1 MNSSQE
7 LSAADVRRSTD
18 PGSLGFS
25 STDELPRSEAT
36 GGQHRAEEAIDLALH
51 IADRRYNL
59 YVSGRSGSG
68 RLSSVLKMV
77 TETAATQA
85 AELDWCYVHNFDRPD
100 EPQAISLPVGSGQ
113 AFADTIDNFV
123 VGCRRELRR
132 VFASEGYRQQRDALL
147 REIMEQ
153 RARLLAELERDALAH
168 GFLLQ
173 ETQFGVTMLPVRSQ
187 PLTSGVAQAGAS
199 PLATPSLGNEAP
211 PQVNL
216 APEDD
221 GAQRPGITREKSA
234 QVRFAPLSPEEFAE
248 LSVPEQRHVREEHE
262 HVEESFAA
270 AMPKLRE
277 LEAEAR
283 ARIERLQHETSA
295 AATQHLVTEL
305 SARYASHE
313 RITDFIRHLQR
324 DILAHADVVR
334 GNESDA
340 EAGVREVRPDNPAG
354 PDGDPATDEA
364 APFDHGS
371 LMLDDAFKERPAV
384 AALLRRYRINVLVA
398 HKSGVPAPVIQEI
411 NPSYLNLLGRIEF
424 GLQGGLPYTDHL
436 MIKAGA
442 FHKANGGYLILQAA
456 PLLGHPH
463 AWEAVKRVVRFG
475 VIGMENSEEPQLTPV
490 SASLRPE
497 PISGKIKVILIGDP
511 AIYAALLMLDPEF
524 GELFKVRADFD
535 DEMERTPEA
544 ERFYCR
550 YIAEAAQAAGMPPLT
565 SQAVAALIDEGS
577 RLVEDQRLLSTR
589 LRDIQ
594 DFTLE
599 AGYAARRSGASLIGR
614 EHIAEA
620 LAAEDRRNGLLSDK
634 LDRLIAEHAIL
645 IDTSGAR
652 VGQVN
657 GLTILSSAG
666 NAFGKPARITA
677 RTSPGLA
684 GIVNLE
690 RETQMSGPA
699 HSKGILILTGFLA
712 GRYATDYPL
721 SLLGSI
727 CFEQIYGEIEG
738 DSASS
743 AELYAVLSSLSGLP
757 IRQGLAVTGSV
768 NQHGEV
774 QAVGGVNQKIE
785 GFFAVCSKDGGLT
798 GDQGVI
804 IPRANVRNLML
815 REPVVSAVQ
824 SGAFHI
830 YGVSSIDEGIE
841 LLTGVPAGERDAF
854 GAFPEKTVNW
864 YVHQTLRRYYEQL
877 HSQGNAQAAAPV
889 AEQAQMGRV
898 AARQQ
903 AIG

>member
-18 PGSLGFS
+18 PGGLGFA
-25 STDELPRSEAT
+25 STDELPRLGAT

-59 YVSGRSGSG
+59 YVSGQSGSG

-77 TETAATQA
+77 TETAATQT
-85 AELDWCYVHNFDRPD
+85 AEFDWCYVHNFDRPD
-100 EPQAISLPVGSGQ
+100 EPLAISLPVGNGQ
-113 AFADTIDNFV
+113 AFADAIDDFV

-132 VFASEGYRQQRDALL
+132 AFAGEGYRRQRDALV

-173 ETQFGVTMLPVRSQ
+173 ETQVGVTMIPVRSQ
-187 PLTSGVAQAGAS
+187 PVASGVAQAETS
-199 PLATPSLGNEAP
+199 PLATPSSGNEVSP
-211 PQVNL
+211 PPDVKL
-216 APEDD
+216 
-221 GAQRPGITREKSA
+221 
-234 QVRFAPLSPEEFAE
+234 APLSPEEFAE
-248 LSVPEQRHVREEHE
+248 LSVPEQQHIREEHE

-283 ARIERLQHETSA
+283 ARIERLQHDTSV
-295 AATQHLVTEL
+295 AATQHLVAEL
-305 SARYASHE
+305 SARYASHD
-313 RITDFIRHLQR
+313 RISDFIRHLQW

-340 EAGVREVRPDNPAG
+340 EAGTREVRPDDPTG
-354 PDGDPATDEA
+354 SDGDPATDEA

-384 AALLRRYRINVLVA
+384 AALLRRYRVNVLIA
-398 HKSGVPAPVIQEI
+398 HQTGVPAPVIQEI

-456 PLLGHPH
+456 SLLAHPH

-497 PISGKIKVILIGDP
+497 PIPAKIKVILIGDP
-511 AIYAALLMLDPEF
+511 SIYAALLMLDPEF

-535 DEMERTPEA
+535 EEMERTPEA
-544 ERFYCR
+544 EGFYCG
-550 YIAEAAQAAGMPPLT
+550 YIADAVRAAGMPPLT

-589 LRDIQ
+589 LRDIR
-594 DFTLE
+594 DLTLE

-620 LAAEDRRNGLLSDK
+620 LAAEDRRNSLLSDK

-645 IDTSGAR
+645 IDTSGAK

-757 IRQGLAVTGSV
+757 LRQGLAVTGSV

-785 GFFAVCSKDGGLT
+785 GFFAVCCKDGGLT

-804 IPRANVRNLML
+804 IPRANVSNLML
-815 REPVVSAVQ
+815 RETVVSAVE
-824 SGAFHI
+824 SGAFHV
-830 YGVSSIDEGIE
+830 YAVNSIDEGIE
-841 LLTGVPAGERDAF
+841 LLTGVPAGERDAS
-854 GAFPEKTVNW
+854 GAFAEKTVNW
-864 YVHQTLRRYYEQL
+864 YVDQTLRRYYEQL
-877 HSQGNAQAAAPV
+877 HSQGNAHASTAV
-889 AEQAQMGRV
+889 AEQAQMAG
-898 AARQQ
+898 AATRQQ
-903 AIG
+903 ARG